1 MTVFIDAQNTYKGA
15 RERFFDRTAR
25 SVSGQFDPLKL
36 GRLLAAR
43 GGPEGA
49 PCVLEQVRVYT
60 GRPDSTKAPRTYAA
74 HMKQC
79 AAWEKQGVVVV
90 PRLLRYPPD
99 WPNRPA
105 QEKGIDVALAIDFI
119 SLAMDAAYDVGV
131 LVSTDTDLLPALEFV
146 LGRRPGSVIPATA
159 AWRGNSGGRPP
170 LVVQGRNLW
179 CHWLRQ
185 EDYDTVADPTDYTQ

>member
-15 RERFFDRTAR
+15 RECFFG
-25 SVSGQFDPLKL
+25 SPVHYVSGQFDPVRL
-36 GRLLAAR
+36 GNLLAAR
-43 GGPEGA
+43 GGPKGA

-60 GRPDSTKAPRTYAA
+60 GRPNSTKAPQTYGA

-79 AAWEKQGVVVV
+79 TAWEKQGAMVVWR
-90 PRLLRYPPD
+90 PLRYPRD

-105 QEKGIDVALAIDFI
+105 EEKGIDVALSIDFI
-119 SLAMDAAYDVGV
+119 SLTLDGAYDVGV

-146 LGRRPGSVIPATA
+146 LDRFAGSPAPATA
-159 AWRGNSGGRPP
+159 AWRGISARRR
-170 LVVQGRNLW
+170 LAVQGKNLW

-185 EDYDTVADPTDYTQ
+185 EDYDAVADPTDYNQ